1 MTSHQSSSQPALA
14 LVPNVDTAAPA
25 EFVTLADPRPAEPI
39 PTTTGLDFEAPPLN
53 PAPVPDL
60 ADFQPDPWA
69 FLAFADPIE
78 DPGMLAFQVA
88 QLTVGMGELLF
99 QLTYLKE
106 RLDQYER
113 SE

>member
-1 MTSHQSSSQPALA
+1 MTLPKSSSQPALA
-14 LVPNVDTAAPA
+14 LVPTVDTAETVPFA
-25 EFVTLADPRPAEPI
+25 TLADPRPAEPI

-88 QLTVGMGELLF
+88 QLTVGMGELLGIVADL
-99 QLTYLKE
+99 QQ
-106 RLDQYER
+106 RLDEHER
-113 SE
+113 TK